1 MQPYADRRE
10 AGQHLAQALLDYRGI
25 RDGLVLGLPR
35 GGVVLA
41 EQVAQVLQLPL
52 DVILL
57 RKLPFPDNPELAL
70 GAIAEDG
77 SLFLNPEYR
86 STSGQHPEWLELIIR
101 DQMGIIQQRAKMYRS
116 HRRPHPI
123 RGKTVI
129 LVDDG
134 IATGATMRVAIH
146 AVQAAGASQ
155 TVVAVPIASPS
166 TVRELQSEADAI
178 VVLEAPIDFHAVG
191 QAYESFTQVSD
202 EEVCEILDR
211 NG

>member
-1 MQPYADRRE
+1 MRIYRDRRE
-10 AGQHLAQALLDYRGI
+10 AGRVLAQALTDYRGN
-25 RDGLVLGLPR
+25 REGLVLGLPR

-41 EQVAQVLQLPL
+41 EVVAQALKLPL

-57 RKLPFPDNPELAL
+57 RKLPYPENPELAV

-77 SLFLNPEYR
+77 SLYLNPEFQ
-86 STSGQHPEWLELIIR
+86 SISGQHPEWLQPILREQMAIIH
-101 DQMGIIQQRAKMYRS
+101 QRAKIYRS

-123 RGKTVI
+123 RGRTVI

-134 IATGATMRVAIH
+134 MATGATMRVAIH
-146 AVQAAGASQ
+146 AVQSAGASQ

-166 TVRELQSEADAI
+166 TVRELQGEAD
-178 VVLEAPIDFHAVG
+178 VVVALETPWEFCAVG
-191 QAYESFTQVSD
+191 QAYESFAQVTD

>member
-1 MQPYADRRE
+1 MQVYADRRE
-10 AGQHLAQALLDYRGI
+10 AGKLLAQALGDYRGI
-25 RDGLVLGLPR
+25 KDGLVLGLPR
-35 GGVVLA
+35 GGVVVA
-41 EQVAQVLQLPL
+41 EEVAQELRLPL

-57 RKLPFPDNPELAL
+57 RKLPYPDNPELAV

-77 SLFLNPEYR
+77 SLFLNPEFR
-86 STSGQHPEWLELIIR
+86 STNGQHPEWLQPILRE
-101 DQMGIIQQRAKMYRS
+101 QMGIIHQRAKMYRP
-116 HRRPHPI
+116 HRRLHPI

-166 TVRELQSEADAI
+166 TVREMQSDADSV
-178 VVLEAPIDFHAVG
+178 VVLEAPLEFYAVG

-202 EEVCEILDR
+202 EEVCQILDR